1 MNKEIVL
8 LLLGLIWGVYAII
21 VGTLAVLSQYNN
33 DLLWI
38 SIIVAISGTTGAH
51 VALSM
56 SAKGISLQ
64 STGQV
69 RPEPPPTVKT

>member
-1 MNKEIVL
+1 MNKEVVL

-21 VGTLAVLSQYNN
+21 VGTLAVLSPYNN

-69 RPEPPPTVKT
+69 RPEPPKT